1 MSYMDVMK
9 SRIQQETSQELERI
23 WTRPVYQAKTT
34 GGIWD
39 LTDEENV
46 WIKHHDYGWSRDYKP
61 YSRRVRN
68 AKLKKLLL

>member
-1 MSYMDVMK
+1 MSDYPAMWYA
-9 SRIQQETSQELERI
+9 LEEKAIHNNIMNHLSGDGPR
-23 WTRPVYQAKTT
+23 KT
-34 GGIWD
+34 GGIWA

-46 WIKHHDYGWSRDYKP
+46 WIKHPYYGWSRDYKP